1 DDHLDSAQL
10 VKEDI
15 QNLYPDLFAITIMND
30 EQIKKDIL
38 TVQYDLYILD
48 IEMPAISGF
57 DVAKILHNRQEEA
70 LIVFLTTHQEL

>member
-1 DDHLDSAQL
+1 MKPYSILIVDDHLDSAQL

-48 IEMPAISGF
+48 IEMP
-57 DVAKILHNRQEEA
+57 VLQ
-70 LIVFLTTHQEL
+70 